1 MSAMMPAR
9 RMSLAANY
17 RDRSET
23 EIRAKL
29 EGELPDSERVVAHA
43 ELLRRGL
50 GSDAQDTAPATGFEP
65 TAFPDLAAAEVAEPL
80 PALSVDA
87 DAPARGG
94 RTWKIVAAVLVLAT
108 LGALALSMRL
118 GYLVVPRH

>member
-1 MSAMMPAR
+1 MSAMLPAR

-23 EIRAKL
+23 EIRARL
-29 EGELPDSERVVAHA
+29 DGELGDAERVVARA

-65 TAFPDLAAAEVAEPL
+65 TAFPEPVEAEPL
-80 PALSVDA
+80 LAVSA
-87 DAPARGG
+87 DAQASSRGG
-94 RTWKIVAAVLVLAT
+94 RTWKIVAVLLALST
-108 LGALALSMRL
+108 VGALALAMRL
-118 GYLVVPRH
+118 GFIVVPRH

>member
-1 MSAMMPAR
+1 MTAMLPAR
-9 RMSLAANY
+9 RLSLAANY

-23 EIRAKL
+23 EIRARL
-29 EGELPDSERVVAHA
+29 EGELGDAERVVARA

-65 TAFPDLAAAEVAEPL
+65 TAFPDPVAAET
-80 PALSVDA
+80 PAARATEA

-94 RTWKIVAAVLVLAT
+94 RSWKIVAGALVLAT
-108 LGALALSMRL
+108 VGALALAMRL
-118 GYLVVPRH
+118 GFIVVPRH

>member
-1 MSAMMPAR
+1 MTAMLPAR
-9 RMSLAANY
+9 RLSLAANY

-23 EIRAKL
+23 DIRARL
-29 EGELPDSERVVAHA
+29 EGELGDAERVVARA

-65 TAFPDLAAAEVAEPL
+65 TVLPDPAAVELP
-80 PALSVDA
+80 PALDTAA

-94 RTWKIVAAVLVLAT
+94 RGWKVAAGALVLAT
-108 LGALALSMRL
+108 VGALALAMRL
-118 GYLVVPRH
+118 GFIVVPRH